1 MNVGAP
7 DFRREDFLKQM
18 AQLFCKLTCNVGLAA
33 AWRSKKQYAIR
44 YTESVGPKFLWVP
57 KRVYY
62 ISEELRFQLIH
73 PSHAAKSAG
82 VRIGRLAMAKALCNI
97 LKNAFRGGIVHPPLA
112 THRTAVRML
121 SRRLIAD
128 VAVKLPLYFVAK
140 SLFAVVRV
148 PPLACCAFVFVD
160 C

>member
-1 MNVGAP
+1 
-7 DFRREDFLKQM
+7 
-18 AQLFCKLTCNVGLAA
+18 
-33 AWRSKKQYAIR
+33 
-44 YTESVGPKFLWVP
+44 
-57 KRVYY
+57 VYY

-148 PPLACCAFVFVD
+148 PPLACCAFVFMDCLFIRVQSVD
-160 C
+160 LEPPQVRGISVACTAFR